1 MRLFNTLTKRVEDL
15 VPVRPGA
22 VGIYSC
28 GPTVYRYVHVGNL
41 RTFLLSDVLRR
52 ALEFEGLRVNL
63 VINITDVGHMTDEV
77 SDAGRDRMD
86 LSVQDEGLSPEAVAD
101 KYTKAFFEDIDAIGI
116 RRADAYP
123 KATDHIGEMIELTQ
137 ALLER
142 GHAYVVGGSVYF
154 DVHSFPGYGKLSG
167 NTIENLQAG
176 HRQIEHD
183 PNKRHPE
190 DFALWKEAGVNRLM
204 KWDSPWGPGFP
215 GWHVECSAMSMKHL
229 GERFDI
235 HVGGTD
241 LRFPHHED
249 EIAQSEGAVG
259 HQVVNLWVHTGF
271 LNMAGLKMSKSKG
284 NVVRIGDLVE
294 EFGVDPLS
302 FRYLCFQTR
311 YRTEMEFSVEA
322 LQGADRTVKRLRQ
335 RMPEW
340 AEEARDGLSA
350 AAKEL
355 DARFREALSDDLDL
369 PQAMTVLAE
378 ASSGEGLSGADR
390 FSLLSEWD
398 SVLGLD
404 LGRELGAGALPDEI
418 EALVR
423 ERDEVR
429 AAKDF
434 ARSDAIR
441 DRLGEMGY
449 EVMDSPEGTRVR
461 RKL

>member
-1 MRLFNTLTKRVEDL
+1 MRLYNTLTKQVEEL
-15 VPVRPGA
+15 EPIEPGTVTA
-22 VGIYSC
+22 YSC

-52 ALEFEGLRVNL
+52 SLELEGRGVKL

-86 LSVQDEGLSPEAVAD
+86 LSVQDEGLPPDQIAE
-101 KYTKAFFEDIDAIGI
+101 KYTNAFFEDVDLIGI

-123 KATDHIGEMIELTQ
+123 KATDHIAEMIELTER
-137 ALLER
+137 LIER

-167 NTIENLQAG
+167 NTIENLRAG

-190 DFALWKEAGVNRLM
+190 DFALWKEAGGGRLM
-204 KWDSPWGPGFP
+204 KWDSPWGSGFP
-215 GWHVECSAMSMKHL
+215 GWHIECSAMSMKHL
-229 GERFDI
+229 GEHFDI

-241 LRFPHHED
+241 LKFPHHED

-259 HQVVNLWVHTGF
+259 HQVVNVWVHTGF
-271 LNMAGLKMSKSKG
+271 LNMSGLKMSKSRG
-284 NVVRIGDLVE
+284 NVLRIGDLVE

-302 FRYLCFQTR
+302 FRLLCFQTR
-311 YRTEMEFSVEA
+311 YRSEMDFSPDA
-322 LQGADRTVKRLRQ
+322 LQAADKTVKRVRQ
-335 RMPEW
+335 RMTEW
-340 AEEARDGLSA
+340 AGESGDGLSP

-355 DARFREALSDDLDL
+355 DARFREALADDLDL
-369 PQAMTVLAE
+369 PTAVTVLSE
-378 ASSGEGLSGADR
+378 AVGSGDVSGADKFR
-390 FSLLSEWD
+390 LLSDWD

-404 LGRELGAGALPDEI
+404 LQREVGAGALPDDVQ
-418 EALVR
+418 ALAR
-423 ERDEVR
+423 ERDEAR

-434 ARSDAIR
+434 AKSDELR
-441 DRLGEMGY
+441 DRLTGMGY
-449 EVMDSPEGTRVR
+449 EVMDSAEGTKVR
-461 RKL
+461 RRL